1 MSNVN
6 LEIGGRSYAVACEN
20 GQESHVLR
28 LGRAIDTRLSTMPS
42 AAGQSEARML
52 LFAALLMADECH
64 ELSQGRAPSSTGD
77 ENGEALESIAGRL
90 ENCAALLEGEAP
102 SA

>member
-20 GQESHVLR
+20 GQEAHVLR
-28 LGRAIDTRLSTMPS
+28 LGRAIDARLSTMPS

-64 ELSQGRAPSSTGD
+64 ELSQSRGQTGGD
-77 ENGEALESIAGRL
+77 DDRGEALESIASRL
-90 ENCAALLEGEAP
+90 EKCAALLEGEAP